1 MYMLASAWSLV
12 WNSLEKLAEYGLE
25 DAAVQA
31 RLRRDETF
39 RSTYLVLYHLVQV
52 IAEAEQT
59 KFAVLATSAGGSP
72 ACLHEYA
79 AHVSLPLEHFAR
91 YFKLTED
98 EAEDPEWLFDWTSLK
113 TMHKSFLDS
122 IVVELCLP
130 NSRYS
135 KQILLQLL
143 DEAATE
149 SPKETKRF
157 PQALWDAVGDFSVG
171 VPPITV
177 LRALNRPSRILLTG
191 NSGNARHRRGTVI
204 RSGYR
209 CFEESPS
216 WHA

>member
-12 WNSLEKLAEYGLE
+12 WNSLEKLAGYGLE
-25 DAAVQA
+25 DTAVQA

-72 ACLHEYA
+72 VCLHKHT
-79 AHVSLPLEHFAR
+79 AHVSLPLEHFTR

-98 EAEDPEWLFDWTSLK
+98 EAEDPEWVFDWASLK
-113 TMHKSFLDS
+113 AMHKSFLDS

-130 NSRYS
+130 NSKYS

-171 VPPITV
+171 VPPIMVFTH
-177 LRALNRPSRILLTG
+177 A
-191 NSGNARHRRGTVI
+191 NSTISHSVDR
-204 RSGYR
+204 
-209 CFEESPS
+209 
-216 WHA
+216 